1 MFAIE
6 NEIRKVGLIP
16 VVVLNSVSET
26 EPVLRA
32 LTTGGVPVAEICYRT
47 ACAPE
52 CLKTAVKEFPNML
65 IGAGT
70 VINAEQCLEA
80 IRYGAKFI
88 VSPGLSDAVAAV
100 CQKEGIPYLPGVVTP
115 TEIMHALELGLTTL
129 KFFPAGVYGGL
140 KAIKALSA
148 AFPQCCF
155 MPTGGVDNSNL
166 KEFISFDKI
175 LACGG
180 SWMVKG
186 SQAQIIQTCQEARSI
201 ITEIRG

>member
-1 MFAIE
+1 
-6 NEIRKVGLIP
+6 
-16 VVVLNSVSET
+16 
-26 EPVLRA
+26 
-32 LTTGGVPVAEICYRT
+32 
-47 ACAPE
+47 
-52 CLKTAVKEFPNML
+52 
-65 IGAGT
+65 
-70 VINAEQCLEA
+70 
-80 IRYGAKFI
+80 
-88 VSPGLSDAVAAV
+88 
-100 CQKEGIPYLPGVVTP
+100 
-115 TEIMHALELGLTTL
+115 MHALELGLTTL